1 VRCVSGVKSARLC
14 GSGAGGAKLVVSTL
28 CGDRIYAL
36 CGVLEKAGA
45 KQVAELE
52 VRFKGGKSTG
62 GVLGLN
68 VVPALDLFEVTTF
81 QYAALVASV
90 PRSSLRRR
98 GPM

>member
-1 VRCVSGVKSARLC
+1 MWLGCRGCEARCEHAVRGQ
-14 GSGAGGAKLVVSTL
+14 
-28 CGDRIYAL
+28 RIYAL